1 MSRTIYYF
9 PCGTSDHCK
18 IFTKVCLKKE
28 SKFRPS
34 AEKLLSFEFISLNNE
49 SWNCNIMKVLLW
61 HFSHKEVNV
70 DFASC
75 FLQGINFEKQKFFCW
90 IYLVKAFYKTSSTK
104 SWIVEVRFACGYW
117 RGEQFLLWRIIYFIT
132 IEVFA

>member
-28 SKFRPS
+28 SKFGPS

-49 SWNCNIMKVLLW
+49 SWNCNIMKVLLG

-75 FLQGINFEKQKFFCW
+75 FLQGINFEKKKFFCW
-90 IYLVKAFYKTSSTK
+90 IYLVKAFYKISSTK

-117 RGEQFLLWRIIYFIT
+117 HGEQFLLWRIIYFIT
-132 IEVFA
+132 IEIFA